1 MVIYRLL
8 AILGIIVISAS
19 SLFAQG
25 SYQGTDFWVAFP
37 QNARAENASGLRF
50 TVYITSPRST
60 SGAIT
65 ETRTGKTTDFT
76 IEANKPFIYETDS
89 INQLIENGISNSTF
103 HIMSKEN
110 VTVLCYSSRR
120 ASTDSYVAIPTALVG
135 NKYAAIGY
143 DKLPSE
149 SSMFTTQFD
158 IIATKDDTK
167 IVLIYPSGKGEA
179 DILPKT
185 ITLHKGEVY
194 HQNSI
199 GFKQYNY
206 DLTGT
211 IILSNKP
218 VAFLSGNT
226 CAQVPKNKNFCD
238 VLLEM
243 LPPAELNGKEFII
256 PAFALRDVSSIR
268 VVATENN
275 TKVTL
280 NGSDV
285 AILRAGEYYQNDS
298 VQGTALL
305 KTSESAYVVQYGQS
319 STASDEQIAD
329 PYMMVISP
337 VGGFARLV
345 DFVVPNGLSRLP
357 ILPHNDRYVV
367 DTTRYKSKITLNKSM
382 KTKDGIA
389 VEEVF
394 IPAVMVD
401 DNNIP
406 VDHSLNS
413 PGTWQHWVTFVSKTA
428 DIKNITLDGK
438 TLDASSFKQIPKTVY
453 SIAHVN
459 IENGNHR
466 VSSTTDIA
474 VYSYGYGAGGDNYDS
489 YGHNCG
495 MNLFVG
501 GQ

>member
-1 MVIYRLL
+1 MVILRLL
-8 AILGIIVISAS
+8 AFVGIIVLSVS

-25 SYQGTDFWVAFP
+25 GYQGTDFWVAFP

-50 TVYITSPRST
+50 TVYITSPKAT
-60 SGAIT
+60 SGTIT
-65 ETRTGKTTDFT
+65 ETRTGKATNFT
-76 IEANKPFIYETDS
+76 LEPNKAFVYEADS
-89 INQLIENGISNSTF
+89 VNQLMENGISNSTF
-103 HIMSKEN
+103 HVTSKNN

-120 ASTDSYVAIPTALVG
+120 ASTDSYVAIPTVLVG
-135 NKYAAIGY
+135 NTYAAIGY

-167 IVLIYPSGKGEA
+167 ITVIYPSGKGET

-185 ITLHKGEVY
+185 ITLNQGEVY

-226 CAQVPKNKNFCD
+226 CAQVPRNNNFCD

-243 LPPAELNGKEFII
+243 LPPAEVNGKEFII
-256 PAFALRDVSSIR
+256 PAFAQRDRSSIR
-268 VVATENN
+268 VVAMENG

-285 AILRAGEYYQNDS
+285 AILRAGEFYQNDS
-298 VQGTALL
+298 IQGTALL
-305 KTSESAYVVQYGQS
+305 KTSENAYVVQYGQS
-319 STASDEQIAD
+319 STASNEQIAD
-329 PYMMVISP
+329 PDMIVLSP
-337 VGGFARLV
+337 MGTFAELV
-345 DFVVPNGLSRLP
+345 DFVVPEALNYSYLSNP
-357 ILPHNDRYVV
+357 LPHDDGYSV
-367 DTTRYKSKITLNKSM
+367 DTTSFHPRIALDYNSKRSAANMTVL
-382 KTKDGIA
+382 
-389 VEEVF
+389 V
-394 IPAVMVD
+394 VD
-401 DNNIP
+401 KENYP
-406 VDHSLNS
+406 LESS
-413 PGTWQHWVTFVSKTA
+413 PNYAGGWQHWVTLVSKTT
-428 DIKNITLDGK
+428 DITNITLDGK
-438 TLDASSFKQIPKTVY
+438 VVDASSFKQIPKSIY
-453 SIAHVN
+453 SISH
-459 IENGNHR
+459 IEVANGNHR
-466 VSSTTDIA
+466 VISTTDVA

-495 MNLFVG
+495 MNLIDTG
-501 GQ
+501 K